1 MMNERK
7 EKEIK
12 NCSQQ
17 FFFYNGTAQHLLIFG
32 FGDFYGVF
40 FSITWGHKIWK
51 KISEHS
57 NYRGRKLYCIERITY
72 SHNI

>member
-40 FSITWGHKIWK
+40 FSITWGHKI
-51 KISEHS
+51 
-57 NYRGRKLYCIERITY
+57 
-72 SHNI
+72 